1 MAFAVY
7 ENFEKGY
14 GLFYNNKRRPLPNVI
29 LTVAVTWRP
38 PPNSISAVAL
48 SHHRSVIWQWP
59 VGYHL
64 YGHRQNGIRQWPPSG
79 IVLFFVQN
87 LLLISSIVCC
97 LLSMLQ
103 PRLIVYIVNKD
114 FCRLNKLVTY
124 LVSLEQAV
132 DGGYFTDI
140 PPNVVGLKNSFLVAL
155 LSTFVF
161 MNFFILFHKYKQI
174 SLIGIL
180 CVTASGKQQQ
190 EISY

>member
-1 MAFAVY
+1 MATAEMAF
-7 ENFEKGY
+7 G
-14 GLFYNNKRRPLPNVI
+14 GG
-29 LTVAVTWRP
+29 
-38 PPNSISAVAL
+38 
-48 SHHRSVIWQWP
+48 HHRE
-59 VGYHL
+59 L
-64 YGHRQNGIRQWPPSG
+64 FF
-79 IVLFFVQN
+79 FFVQD

-140 PPNVVGLKNSFLVAL
+140 PPNVVGLKNSFLVGL

-161 MNFFILFHKYKQI
+161 INFFILFHKY
-174 SLIGIL
+174 
-180 CVTASGKQQQ
+180 
-190 EISY
+190 

>member
-1 MAFAVY
+1 MY

-14 GLFYNNKRRPLPNVI
+14 GLCYNNKRRPPPNVI
-29 LTVAVTWRP
+29 SVVAVTWRP
-38 PPNSISAVAL
+38 PPNGILAVAL
-48 SHHRSVIWQWP
+48 SHCRSVIRRWP
-59 VGYHL
+59 VGYHF
-64 YGHRQNGIRQWPPSG
+64 YGHRRNGIQRWPPLG
-79 IVLFFVQN
+79 IVLFFVQD

-140 PPNVVGLKNSFLVAL
+140 PPNVVGLKNSFLVGL

-161 MNFFILFHKYKQI
+161 INFFILFHKY
-174 SLIGIL
+174 
-180 CVTASGKQQQ
+180 
-190 EISY
+190 

>member
-14 GLFYNNKRRPLPNVI
+14 GLCYNNKRRPRPNVI
-29 LTVAVTWRP
+29 SVVAVTWRP
-38 PPNSISAVAL
+38 PPNGISVVAL
-48 SHHRSVIWQWP
+48 SHCQSVIQWWP
-59 VGYHL
+59 VGYHFTATAETAFSG
-64 YGHRQNGIRQWPPSG
+64 GHRWE
-79 IVLFFVQN
+79 LFFFCVQD
-87 LLLISSIVCC
+87 LLVISSIVCC

-103 PRLIVYIVNKD
+103 PRLTVYIVNKD

-140 PPNVVGLKNSFLVAL
+140 PPNVVGLKNSFLVGL

-161 MNFFILFHKYKQI
+161 INFFILFHKY
-174 SLIGIL
+174 
-180 CVTASGKQQQ
+180 
-190 EISY
+190 

>member
-14 GLFYNNKRRPLPNVI
+14 GLCYNNKRRPPPNVI
-29 LTVAVTWRP
+29 SAVAVTRRP
-38 PPNSISAVAL
+38 PLNVISAVAL
-48 SHHRSVIWQWP
+48 SHCQSVIREWP
-59 VGYHL
+59 VGYHFTASAKTAFSS
-64 YGHRQNGIRQWPPSG
+64 GHRRE
-79 IVLFFVQN
+79 LFFFFVQD
-87 LLLISSIVCC
+87 LLLNSSIVCC

-140 PPNVVGLKNSFLVAL
+140 PPNVVGLKNSFLVGL
-155 LSTFVF
+155 LSTLVF
-161 MNFFILFHKYKQI
+161 INFFILFHKY
-174 SLIGIL
+174 
-180 CVTASGKQQQ
+180 
-190 EISY
+190 

>member
-14 GLFYNNKRRPLPNVI
+14 GLCYNNKRRPPPNV
-29 LTVAVTWRP
+29 
-38 PPNSISAVAL
+38 ISAVAATWRPL
-48 SHHRSVIWQWP
+48 LNVILVVALCHRRSVIQRWP
-59 VGYHL
+59 VGYHFTATAEMAFGG
-64 YGHRQNGIRQWPPSG
+64 GHHQE
-79 IVLFFVQN
+79 LFFFCVQD

-140 PPNVVGLKNSFLVAL
+140 PPNVVGLKNSFLVGL

-161 MNFFILFHKYKQI
+161 INFFILFHKY
-174 SLIGIL
+174 
-180 CVTASGKQQQ
+180 
-190 EISY
+190 